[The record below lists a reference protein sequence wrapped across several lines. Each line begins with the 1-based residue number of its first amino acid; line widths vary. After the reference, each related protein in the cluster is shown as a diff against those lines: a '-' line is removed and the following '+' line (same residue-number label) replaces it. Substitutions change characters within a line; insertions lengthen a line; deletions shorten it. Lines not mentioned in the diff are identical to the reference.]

1 MLHRSLTLLAP
12 SPVRRSTRP
21 AQLRT
26 SGGQS
31 PLRAEAVEC
40 PVSLDELLP
49 SVLSGHFGAIDA
61 QLQRLERQRSG
72 EARSKVLFEVL
83 LDCSAPTV
91 VRQRAFGQLP
101 AA

>member
-49 SVLSGHFGAIDA
+49 SVLLWKFSAIVTE
-61 QLQRLERQRSG
+61 LKCLERQRSG

-83 LDCSAPTV
+83 
-91 VRQRAFGQLP
+91 
-101 AA
+101 

>member
-21 AQLRT
+21 AQLRA
-26 SGGQS
+26 SGQS